1 MEEER
6 SKKEIFK
13 EVNARK
19 RTDKIFKYVYAD
31 LTSFEDLKKHSG
43 KRFKEINDRLK
54 EETRKRKEKKELRK
68 QKIIEE
74 KIEGELFDG
83 KGKD

>member
-1 MEEER
+1 MEEEK

-13 EVNARK
+13 DVIQRK
-19 RTDKIFKYVYAD
+19 RMDKVYQN
-31 LTSFEDLKKHSG
+31 LSPSTSFADLKKHSG
-43 KRFKEINDRLK
+43 KRFKEISARLK

>member
-31 LTSFEDLKKHSG
+31 LTSFEDLKKYSG
-43 KRFKEINDRLK
+43 KRFKEITARLK
-54 EETRKRKEKKELRK
+54 EEDRKRKEKKERK
-68 QKIIEE
+68 IQKEIS
-74 KIEGELFDG
+74 
-83 KGKD
+83 